1 MGYCMRKMT
10 LKAYVDLLRLENK
23 LRSHKFYE
31 RIAGVAIRTY
41 IRLFD
46 NPLEEM
52 DRSSE
57 KTADKMDPSELKK
70 LKNKAKKAQR
80 KAEQEKAAAEQDKK
94 KKELHNKNKKKAD
107 DEMDTP
113 AKDELIPEKLERPE
127 DPLEE
132 ATKFLTP
139 LLMLSP
145 DNINTHLLAFEIYFR
160 RGKTLLML
168 RAIKQA
174 LTLDPNNLQLQG
186 CLIRFLN
193 FVEKSKTTPDIVQNV
208 LKDSYPDALKGKSA
222 SQLNDAFMKKHPND
236 LEAQFIGGKMM
247 HILSEGDA
255 GKAVTMVTKLDPSLS
270 NRKLDICEEIFFSLR
285 DGDFGSVGKQ
295 SSEGYRKACSDVFP
309 LAKCFKDAEPSSPKE
324 IIQNNKD
331 KDVES

>member
-94 KKELHNKNKKKAD
+94 KKELHNKNKKKAE

-113 AKDELIPEKLERPE
+113 AKDELIPEKLERPD

-132 ATKFLTP
+132 ATKYLTP
-139 LLMLSP
+139 LVTLSS
-145 DNINTHLLAFEIYFR
+145 DNINTHLLTFEIHFR
-160 RGKTLLML
+160 RGRVLLML

-174 LTLDPNNLQLQG
+174 IALDPDNIQLHG
-186 CLIRFLN
+186 CLVRFLN
-193 FVEKSKTTPDIVQNV
+193 FVEKTKTC
-208 LKDSYPDALKGKSA
+208 
-222 SQLNDAFMKKHPND
+222 
-236 LEAQFIGGKMM
+236 LE
-247 HILSEGDA
+247 
-255 GKAVTMVTKLDPSLS
+255 
-270 NRKLDICEEIFFSLR
+270 
-285 DGDFGSVGKQ
+285 
-295 SSEGYRKACSDVFP
+295 
-309 LAKCFKDAEPSSPKE
+309 
-324 IIQNNKD
+324 
-331 KDVES
+331 

>member
-1 MGYCMRKMT
+1 
-10 LKAYVDLLRLENK
+10 
-23 LRSHKFYE
+23 
-31 RIAGVAIRTY
+31 
-41 IRLFD
+41 
-46 NPLEEM
+46 M

-80 KAEQEKAAAEQDKK
+80 KAEQDKK

-127 DPLEE
+127 DSLEE

-139 LLMLSP
+139 LLLLSP

-186 CLIRFLN
+186 CLVRFMN
-193 FVEKSKTTPDIVQNV
+193 FVEKSKTTP
-208 LKDSYPDALKGKSA
+208 
-222 SQLNDAFMKKHPND
+222 
-236 LEAQFIGGKMM
+236 
-247 HILSEGDA
+247 
-255 GKAVTMVTKLDPSLS
+255 
-270 NRKLDICEEIFFSLR
+270 
-285 DGDFGSVGKQ
+285 
-295 SSEGYRKACSDVFP
+295 
-309 LAKCFKDAEPSSPKE
+309 
-324 IIQNNKD
+324 
-331 KDVES
+331 